1 MNYILAFLLPIFAVT
16 ISVIALLLAITFTAS
31 ANPYQYRVTRVLDG
45 DTIEFDAPF
54 LPVELKQVLKLRIIE
69 VDTPEKGSLAKCQAE
84 ADKALR
90 ATDFTKRMV
99 GTATRHEVVL
109 VGWDKYGGR
118 VLGDLL
124 LDGKSLKRMLIETGH
139 ARPYDGGK
147 KASWCN

>member
-1 MNYILAFLLPIFAVT
+1 MKYILAFL
-16 ISVIALLLAITFTAS
+16 ISLYATSAL

-90 ATDFTKRMV
+90 ATNFTKRMV
-99 GTATRHEVVL
+99 GTATRHEVIL
-109 VGWDKYGGR
+109 VSWDKYGGR
-118 VLGDLL
+118 VLGDLI
-124 LDGKSLKRMLIETGH
+124 LDGKSLKKMLIESGH
-139 ARPYDGGK
+139 ARPYNGGK

>member
-1 MNYILAFLLPIFAVT
+1 MKYILAFLLSLYATSI
-16 ISVIALLLAITFTAS
+16 L

-90 ATDFTKRMV
+90 ATNFTKRMV
-99 GTATRHEVVL
+99 GAATRQEVIL

-118 VLGDLL
+118 VLGDLI
-124 LDGKSLKRMLIETGH
+124 LDGKSLKRMLLESGH

-147 KASWCN
+147 KASWC

>member
-1 MNYILAFLLPIFAVT
+1 MKYILAFLLSLYATSI
-16 ISVIALLLAITFTAS
+16 L

-90 ATDFTKRMV
+90 ATNFTKRMV
-99 GTATRHEVVL
+99 GAATRHEVIL

-118 VLGDLL
+118 VLGDLI
-124 LDGKSLKRMLIETGH
+124 LDGKSLKRMLLESGH
-139 ARPYDGGK
+139 ARPYDCGK
-147 KASWCN
+147 KASWC

>member
-1 MNYILAFLLPIFAVT
+1 MKYILAFLLSLYATSI
-16 ISVIALLLAITFTAS
+16 L

-69 VDTPEKGSLAKCQAE
+69 VDTPEKGILAKCQAE
-84 ADKALR
+84 VDKALR

-99 GTATRHEVVL
+99 GAATRHEVIL

-118 VLGDLL
+118 VLGDLI
-124 LDGKSLKRMLIETGH
+124 LDGKSLKKMLLESGH

-147 KASWCN
+147 KASWC